1 MINPATTAFGM
12 FNPLRSIEA
21 NGNRHRASASEVS
34 KVKNG
39 RPDASVHGFVTLYR
53 GELPPSVSE
62 SFYPEASI
70 FDTEV
75 LTWWRE
81 GVQ

>member
-1 MINPATTAFGM
+1 MMVFK
-12 FNPLRSIEA
+12 FE

-53 GELPPSVSE
+53 GELPSSVSE
-62 SFYPEASI
+62 SFYPETSI